1 LNAIDDVMFY
11 RADELV
17 TLLEAGEL
25 VLEKKI
31 VGDVMKWWTR

>member
-1 LNAIDDVMFY
+1 MLY

-31 VGDVMKWWTR
+31 VGDVIK